1 MNKEDIWTIS
11 KTISSREPRLLYR
24 VPKSAIQIKT
34 HGNHFFMVVLGFL
47 GLNPPPHYFTTLTEF
62 HDVNDSS
69 FVQIIKKV
77 NYYWWVLTLM
87 WAHSFSHLVHCNGD
101 WSLVYYLK
109 IQTMVSEN
117 VQTKWTQWWDTIV
130 IRYDDHQ
137 WYQSQSARRNF
148 HHLKV
153 ETVLQKFQYIFSKYL
168 PLGRLLASL
177 WLTSNEGWGTF
188 PNTISWTSDTLTW
201 KWWWEMGKQLTQRK
215 KVEMSFRRNNKC
227 KQCRS
232 FF

>member
-1 MNKEDIWTIS
+1 
-11 KTISSREPRLLYR
+11 
-24 VPKSAIQIKT
+24 
-34 HGNHFFMVVLGFL
+34 MVVLGFLGFL

-177 WLTSNEGWGTF
+177 WLTSNEALFPTLLAELPILWPGSDDEKWENNWRREKRLKWVSEGTI
-188 PNTISWTSDTLTW
+188 NVNSA
-201 KWWWEMGKQLTQRK
+201 
-215 KVEMSFRRNNKC
+215 VASFRASHVFIIVLG
-227 KQCRS
+227 RS
-232 FF
+232 FQLLWK